1 MFNLQFNEITRDSLE
16 AALPLLLLLLAFNGI
31 VTFMGLAFAFYAR
44 KPHIFQKG
52 SDGRLPF
59 FSWVLF
65 WPYFLYNYA
74 MLMAWRFCSREPAFA
89 EVAPG
94 LYWGRRLCWDERR
107 RIEDLEPLAVLD
119 LTAEYAEPE
128 FMREQG
134 EYLRL
139 PILDMTPPR
148 RRDFERALRFIREL
162 RRQRNVYVHCA
173 LGHGRAAAIMVA
185 YLMQEGRFAKVEE
198 AEAWLRARRYGVRLN
213 RAQRAAVRRFLERG
227 AEPAKADSAELPR
240 PT

>member
-16 AALPLLLLLLAFNGI
+16 AALPLLLLLLAFNG
-31 VTFMGLAFAFYAR
+31 VGTLMALAYAFYAR
-44 KPHIFQKG
+44 RPHIFQKG

-74 MLMAWRFCSREPAFA
+74 QLLAWRFFSREPAFA
-89 EVAPG
+89 EVEPG

-107 RIEDLEPLAVLD
+107 RIAHLEPLAVLD

-148 RRDFERALRFIREL
+148 HRDFERALQFIRDHCK
-162 RRQRNVYVHCA
+162 RQHVYVHCA
-173 LGHGRAAAIMVA
+173 LGHGRAAAILAA
-185 YLMQEGRFAKVEE
+185 YLVQEGRCANVAE
-198 AEAWLRARRYGVRLN
+198 AEAWLRARRYGVRLT
-213 RAQRAAVRRFLERG
+213 RAQRKAVARFLQHCHSRQ
-227 AEPAKADSAELPR
+227 